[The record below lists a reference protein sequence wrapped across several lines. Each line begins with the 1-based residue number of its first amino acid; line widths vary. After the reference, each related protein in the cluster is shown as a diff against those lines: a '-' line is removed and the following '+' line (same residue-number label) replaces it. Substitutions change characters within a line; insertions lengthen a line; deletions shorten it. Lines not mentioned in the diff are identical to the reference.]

1 MEIKQLKVIAFD
13 ADDTIWVN
21 EPIFREAEKDFATRF
36 KNHAAEDGIL
46 QVLLDTE
53 IKNLKIYGY
62 GIKGFVLSLLE
73 AAQYITNGKL
83 KDSDVKFILDLGKRM
98 LAEPVKLLPGIEKV
112 FDALAKNYKLVV
124 ATKGDLL
131 DQERKLIKSGLVD
144 YFHHIEI
151 VSDKTEKQYKKLV
164 KHLDINPDEFVM
176 VGNSIKSDV
185 LPVLAMGGNAVHIP
199 FHTTWAHEEVTE
211 KVEHPRFI
219 SLKAAPELLELLVA
233 KQ

>member
-1 MEIKQLKVIAFD
+1 MNTKQLKVVAFD

-21 EPIFREAEKDFATRF
+21 EPIFREAEKKFAARF
-36 KNHAAEDGIL
+36 NDYASEEGII

-73 AAQYITNGKL
+73 AAQYITNGKM
-83 KDSDVKFILDLGKRM
+83 DAQDVQFILDLGKAM
-98 LAEPVKLLPGIEKV
+98 LAEPVELLHGIEQV
-112 FDALAKNYKLVV
+112 FEVLAEKYKLVV

-131 DQERKLIKSGLVD
+131 DQERKLVKSGLID

-164 KHLDINPDEFVM
+164 THLDIKPEEFLM
-176 VGNSIKSDV
+176 VGNSVKSDV

-211 KVEHPRFI
+211 DINDPRFVALG
-219 SLKAAPELLELLVA
+219 SAQELLRILGLRS
-233 KQ
+233 